1 MDSKID
7 VTTEENWMKYA
18 AKADYWSKN
27 EKAHQ
32 IMRIRSKN
40 CQKLCVICMG
50 RKCYRGMD
58 STPIYGR
65 KSMKKSKYV
74 RSHRTKMFDRSVVN
88 LYFIDRRNGERRID
102 DINN

>member
-1 MDSKID
+1 MD
-7 VTTEENWMKYA
+7 VTTEESWMKPA
-18 AKADYWSKN
+18 FKADYWFKN

-50 RKCYRGMD
+50 RKCNRRMD
-58 STPIYGR
+58 SAPIYGT

-74 RSHRTKMFDRSVVN
+74 RSHKTKMFDRAVVN
-88 LYFIDRRNGERRID
+88 LHFIDRRNGECTVD
-102 DINN
+102 DLDN